1 MFVHITQILFGYFN
15 ATAKAWFDTL
25 STQIGCQ
32 SLVAPSKSLHVR
44 QVVLL
49 LHGAIEVWFAGSRST
64 TCVASLAMHGKELNV
79 F

>member
-1 MFVHITQILFGYFN
+1 MFVHITEILFGYIN

-44 QVVLL
+44 EVVLL
-49 LHGAIEVWFAGSRST
+49 LYGAIELLFAASRKYNLRS
-64 TCVASLAMHGKELNV
+64 
-79 F
+79 